1 MDDLWNLQAT
11 LDEKVEEYGSAFHG
25 KETDILVLI
34 RELAFKWHD
43 VEKVSNEIFQL
54 IPSKENGAERD
65 SEQEYFRA
73 IKNGYAETL
82 FRAK

>member
-1 MDDLWNLQAT
+1 MTT
-11 LDEKVEEYGSAFHG
+11 LDEKIEEYGSDFHG

-34 RELAFKWHD
+34 RELSIKWD
-43 VEKVSNEIFQL
+43 DIEKVSNQIFQL

-65 SEQEYFRA
+65 SEQEYFRR
-73 IKNGYAETL
+73 IKNDYAGNL